1 MCFDILY
8 EFCLTYSPSYEE
20 VSNVLPQVYRG
31 FHVKYSLFLPDFN
44 ET

>member
-8 EFCLTYSPSYEE
+8 KFCLIYSPSYEE

-31 FHVKYSLFLPDFN
+31 FHVKIPIIFARF
-44 ET
+44 